1 MTDEEAIFAYIDGE
15 LKGAD
20 RSRIEA
26 AINADPALQVLVAEH
41 RALADQLRGAFSTI
55 SDAPVPIVHCAAIM
69 PEAEIVS
76 LAQAR
81 SHREQGR
88 PTWSPAHWGAL
99 AATLVAGMIGGA
111 MFSDGRPG
119 PIAEQGGRLV
129 AAGGLERALNTQLA
143 STQDGKAPVRVGL
156 TFRNHG
162 GAICR
167 SFTAQAGEGVACR
180 ERERW
185 RLHGFLAGETGATG
199 EYRMAA
205 SSGAAELVDGLI
217 VGDAMEPAQE
227 RAARAAG
234 WKP

>member
-1 MTDEEAIFAYIDGE
+1 MIDERAIFAYIDGE
-15 LKGAD
+15 LKGAE
-20 RSRIEA
+20 RARIEA
-26 AINADPALQVLVAEH
+26 AINADPALQAFVAEH
-41 RALADQLRGAFSTI
+41 QALADRLQGAFSTI
-55 SDAPVPIVHCAAIM
+55 SDAPIPIAHSAAIM
-69 PEAEIVS
+69 PGAEIVS

-81 SHREQGR
+81 FDREQPR
-88 PTWSPAHWGAL
+88 PTWSMAHWGAL

-111 MFSDGRPG
+111 MFGDDRAG
-119 PIAEQGGRLV
+119 PIAEQGGQLV

-143 STQDGKAPVRVGL
+143 SAQDGKVPVRIGL
-156 TFRNHG
+156 TFRNHEG
-162 GAICR
+162 VICR

-185 RLHGFLAGETGATG
+185 RLHGFLGGKTGATG

-227 RAARAAG
+227 RAAQAAG